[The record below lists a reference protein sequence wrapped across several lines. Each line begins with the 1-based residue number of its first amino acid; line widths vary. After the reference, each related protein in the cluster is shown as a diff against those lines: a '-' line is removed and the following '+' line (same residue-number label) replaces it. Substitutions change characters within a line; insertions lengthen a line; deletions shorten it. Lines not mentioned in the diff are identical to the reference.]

1 MEGHLPTL
9 ESAPQDPYRAFH
21 TFGSSSTVFE
31 ASPFPD
37 TYKKE
42 KTCSVCEVRLCSTRG
57 DLNRRHG
64 CKFCLHAVCQKCAPL
79 RLFHTAS
86 SRLERACVNCFR
98 RNLEEQVRGE
108 IEALRPK
115 RDEELLELS
124 QKLTE
129 ETKKRVQFEDEIG
142 LLRIAKSENALLQ
155 SELTDAKVR
164 NSDLE
169 SQLQALESDFE
180 AHKLESAFKEKHFEA
195 SLSTFQQSADKH
207 RKLYT
212 LKAAELMGVRKQLE
226 QYKALVE
233 GMKAGRTSSVEVGIG
248 VMAVKQIHDMQ
259 VQEMKGKEEEL
270 QGKLEA
276 KCKENEALALKIRE
290 TEESAND
297 RVSKYLLESQN
308 ILRSLAETEKTNEEL
323 KEEVNL
329 LREQLER
336 VAKITQFDAVEQFK
350 EMKLDYERRLAQLQS
365 RLDSVSVEKR
375 DIETLKNRFS
385 DENRILTS
393 ELEEQ
398 KSLLDLAKDEIISE
412 NQQKTD
418 FESKL
423 DRFSGYLGQ
432 LECMDELQ
440 AKLAQEKTKAQNACE
455 QVARQRLELE
465 QYKQQ
470 LRSTQEALDKG
481 EELLR
486 ASQEQHQYERKMIYR
501 KEAEIEALRE
511 VLQTQGIDPTGLT
524 MRLDGESDLTRIL
537 REKEAKVG
545 ALGAELRDNLKRARG
560 REKKPRT
567 SGDSK
572 GLGFKAATSTDP
584 CACALF

>member
-9 ESAPQDPYRAFH
+9 ESTSQDPYRAFH
-21 TFGSSSTVFE
+21 TFGSSSTVFDS
-31 ASPFPD
+31 SPFPD

-42 KTCSVCEVRLCSTRG
+42 KTCSVCEVRLSSARG
-57 DLNRRHG
+57 DANRRHG
-64 CKFCLHAVCQKCAPL
+64 CKFCLHAVCHKCSPL
-79 RLFHTAS
+79 RLFHTTS
-86 SRLERACVNCFR
+86 SRLERVCVNCFR
-98 RNLEEQVRGE
+98 HRLEEQVRGE
-108 IEALRPK
+108 VEALRPK

-129 ETKKRVQFEDEIG
+129 ETKKRVQFEDEVS
-142 LLRIAKSENALLQ
+142 LLRLAKSENSLLT
-155 SELTDAKVR
+155 SELTDTKLR

-169 SQLQALESDFE
+169 SRLQALESDFE
-180 AHKLESAFKEKHFEA
+180 THKIEAAFKEKHFET
-195 SLSTFQQSADKH
+195 SLSTLQQYADKH
-207 RKLYT
+207 RNLYAC
-212 LKAAELMGVRKQLE
+212 KVVELMGVRKQVE
-226 QYKALVE
+226 QYKDLVE
-233 GMKAGRTSSVEVGIG
+233 GMKGGRPNSVETGIG
-248 VMAVKQIHDMQ
+248 AMAVKQIHDMQ
-259 VQEMKGKEEEL
+259 VQEMKGKVEDL
-270 QGKLEA
+270 QRKLEA
-276 KCKENEALALKIRE
+276 KCKEAESQLAKLRE
-290 TEESAND
+290 TEETANT
-297 RVSKYLLESQN
+297 RIGKYLLENQN
-308 ILRSLAETEKTNEEL
+308 VLRSLEETEKANEEL
-323 KEEVNL
+323 KQEVSE

-350 EMKLDYERRLAQLQS
+350 EMKLDYERRLAILQS
-365 RLDSVSVEKR
+365 KLESALGEKR
-375 DIETLKNRFS
+375 EIEALKSQFS
-385 DENRILTS
+385 DENKRLRS

-398 KSLLDLAKDEIISE
+398 KSILDLAKDEIISE

-418 FESKL
+418 FESKFE
-423 DRFSGYLGQ
+423 RFSTYLSQ

-440 AKLAQEKTKAQNACE
+440 GKLGQESIKAQNACE

-511 VLQTQGIDPTGLT
+511 MLQKQGIDPTGLT

-537 REKEAKVG
+537 KEKEARVG
-545 ALGAELRDNLKRARG
+545 ALGAELRDNLKKARG
-560 REKKPRT
+560 REKKPRA

-572 GLGFKAATSTDP
+572 GVGFKSAVNTEP
-584 CACALF
+584 CGCALF